1 VFAWNDHEPGW
12 VLQHVRSTHDS
23 LDDAA
28 VGLTPYLSL
37 YQHTEVFDSR
47 REYSVMDGVSMSSIY
62 RLLTGRPTS
71 RYWCFVN
78 GILIGSGSVTL
89 ERFFNHRID
98 LVEWIAAEH
107 QWVQD
112 MGARRR
118 QLLRNGDEMLE
129 EDDEDQD
136 IKISILDTH
145 NWTVEYISIS
155 APAAAEAV
163 ETADFMENDN
173 HYTMVNEEAVGLYID
188 GPQEEIGV
196 V

>member
-1 VFAWNDHEPGW
+1 
-12 VLQHVRSTHDS
+12 
-23 LDDAA
+23 
-28 VGLTPYLSL
+28 
-37 YQHTEVFDSR
+37 
-47 REYSVMDGVSMSSIY
+47 MDGVSMSSIY

-71 RYWCFVN
+71 RYWCFVS
-78 GILIGSGSVTL
+78 GLWSGSVTL

-118 QLLRNGDEMLE
+118 QLLRNGDELLE

-145 NWTVEYISIS
+145 NWTVEYVSIS
-155 APAAAEAV
+155 APAEEAV
-163 ETADFMENDN
+163 EAADFMENDN
-173 HYTMVNEEAVGLYID
+173 HYTMVNGEARPCEPCGAEAVGLYID